1 MTLAI
6 SQYLNPNLEHFVACS
21 KVWEGFLGSLPVPA
35 AIYWPR
41 HWAYWMRFW
50 SSIRLS
56 SLEFRWL
63 EVCPQLIRM
72 NNIHHHNHLYHSK
85 ERNICN
91 NLFGVAAGDSWCGS
105 LGRAGQDFSS
115 VSWLDLVSIDF
126 CQHGQALEK
135 PLGIGCCSKNVRFL
149 GRSVPS

>member
-1 MTLAI
+1 MIGQDRIDVKKSVKMHIDRWHWRHPL
-6 SQYLNPNLEHFVACS
+6 YLKPNLEHFVACS

-50 SSIRLS
+50 SSIRLL
-56 SLEFRWL
+56 SLKFRWL
-63 EVCPQLIRM
+63 EMCLQLMRM

-85 ERNICN
+85 ERDICN
-91 NLFGVAAGDSWCGS
+91 NLFGFATGDSWCGS
-105 LGRAGQDFSS
+105 LGRAGQNFSS

-126 CQHGQALEK
+126 VSMVKH
-135 PLGIGCCSKNVRFL
+135 
-149 GRSVPS
+149 